1 MMIPYEGTLWLRNFD
16 SEGTKKYTHFEVRKH
31 VIVIR
36 VNDSNRK
43 EDIRVC
49 NKLINY
55 ITLHYFSFFSC
66 FTIVPGTFFS
76 VIFLYKLRF
85 MDKCNNSLKYDV
97 HACKLQ

>member
-1 MMIPYEGTLWLRNFD
+1 MMIPYEGTLWLGNFD
-16 SEGTKKYTHFEVRKH
+16 SKGTKKTIPQIEVRKN

-55 ITLHYFSFFSC
+55 ITLFLLFSF
-66 FTIVPGTFFS
+66 VPGTFYLFRLYFS
-76 VIFLYKLRF
+76 
-85 MDKCNNSLKYDV
+85 MDQCNNNLKYDV

>member
-1 MMIPYEGTLWLRNFD
+1 MVKKTLTQKER
-16 SEGTKKYTHFEVRKH
+16 KKYTHFEVRKH

-55 ITLHYFSFFSC
+55 ITLHYFCFSLALPLFQELFFRLY
-66 FTIVPGTFFS
+66 FFINSGLWIS
-76 VIFLYKLRF
+76 VITI
-85 MDKCNNSLKYDV
+85 
-97 HACKLQ
+97 